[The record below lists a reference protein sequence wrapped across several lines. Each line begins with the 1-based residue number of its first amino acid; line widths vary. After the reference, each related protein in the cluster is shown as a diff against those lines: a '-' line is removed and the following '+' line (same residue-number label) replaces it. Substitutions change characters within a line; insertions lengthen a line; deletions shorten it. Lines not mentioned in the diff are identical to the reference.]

1 MHVFKIKHDFPKPFA
16 IFSLIV
22 LYCSP
27 IINGQGQDDFDYRE
41 SYLLRTR
48 GDVPTSGSF
57 VIFNDKNIMKRK
69 YQNKNIHHK

>member
-41 SYLLRTR
+41 SYLLRR
-48 GDVPTSGSF
+48 GEVPTSGSF
-57 VIFNDKNIMKRK
+57 VIFNGNKIIKRK
-69 YQNKNIHHK
+69 HK

>member
-41 SYLLRTR
+41 SYLLRA
-48 GDVPTSGSF
+48 GGEVPASGNF
-57 VIFNDKNIMKRK
+57 VIFNDNWIMKRK
-69 YQNKNIHHK
+69 YLS